1 MLPIWVPEF
10 RMAQLFSIIS
20 STMQTK
26 GAKEDGLYRLKTL
39 SSAWLGYSK
48 CDAAAENAQQAWN
61 VPTASLSCCLDKFQL
76 VFTDSVSRLSTPY
89 ASNELRCAKQQI
101 CGLRTASLF
110 PQ

>member
-1 MLPIWVPEF
+1 
-10 RMAQLFSIIS
+10 MAQSFSIIS

-39 SSAWLGYSK
+39 SSASLAIGYSK

-61 VPTASLSCCLDKFQL
+61 VPTPSLSCCLDKFQFL
-76 VFTDSVSRLSTPY
+76 FTDSVSRLSTPY